1 MNAKNL
7 LIVGAGAFGRE
18 VHAWLMDWVSLNPG
32 WHIAGFINDGPGSTE
47 RFDHYPPV
55 VSTVDGYQPKPDEYL
70 VCAIGSPQGKRA
82 VVEKLLARGSRFFT
96 LIHPSVIMG
105 ENVVVGQGTVICPST
120 VLTVDLRIGAF
131 VTLNI
136 GCLIGHDAE
145 IGDFSTLSGH
155 CDITGGVVL
164 EEGVFMGTHASVLPR
179 VRIGKQ
185 AVVGAGSVAIRNVAA
200 GTTVFGVPAKRI
212 SG

>member
-1 MNAKNL
+1 MNVNRL

-18 VHAWLMDWVSLNPG
+18 VHAWLLDWVKLNPG
-32 WHIAGFINDGPGSTE
+32 WVIAGFINDGPGSIA
-47 RFDHYPPV
+47 RFDHYPAV
-55 VSTVDGYQPKPDEYL
+55 VSSVEGYEPGPEDYL
-70 VCAIGSPQGKRA
+70 VCAIAKPSDKRL
-82 VVEKLLARGSRFFT
+82 VVEKLLGKGARFFT

-105 ENVVVGQGTVICPST
+105 ENVVIGQGAVICPST
-120 VLTVDLRIGAF
+120 VLSVDLRIGAF

-136 GCLIGHDAE
+136 GCLVGHDAD

-164 EEGVFMGTHASVLPR
+164 EEEVFMGTHASVLPN
-179 VRIGKQ
+179 VKVGKQ

-200 GTTVFGVPAKRI
+200 GITVFGVPAKRI